1 MLLRLGLR
9 NIAQGWDATWNHQ
22 ITEITNAYSLS
33 SGNVQSMKIK
43 AEHSN
48 KRSHQELSDQPFEGW
63 KKGKAHMW
71 KWLGWVH
78 FWKDV
83 WKIQNYTGRNDW
95 RETHPLLPNKGSAK
109 FRHREELKGMCLG
122 CIWRWKTNPSLQH
135 AMRFARKGNQSQLHL
150 SLMFLL

>member
-71 KWLGWVH
+71 K
-78 FWKDV
+78 
-83 WKIQNYTGRNDW
+83 
-95 RETHPLLPNKGSAK
+95 
-109 FRHREELKGMCLG
+109 
-122 CIWRWKTNPSLQH
+122 
-135 AMRFARKGNQSQLHL
+135 
-150 SLMFLL
+150 